1 MTLERLF
8 VGEKEILL
16 IGTAHISAESVR
28 LAQETILTEKP
39 DVVGIELDEQRYHQ
53 LKNDSKWQS
62 TDIGAVI
69 KEGKTYLLLLNIFL
83 SNLQRRLGESVSMKP
98 GQEMIIAEQT
108 ATQNGIPVAL
118 LDRNIQVTMQRAFGL
133 MPLMEKLRLGYYLLM
148 GIFGGGTGE
157 KITPEKIEELKRQ
170 DIVTNLIQELG
181 QKAPTVKQV
190 LVDERDQFIAKRI
203 LDTPAKK
210 IVCVIGAGHVAG
222 IKKILQNP
230 VFIDEKK
237 LMELPKKNNTWSFLK
252 WVIPLAFVALMA
264 WFFLEK
270 GLVSSIH
277 AIAYWILITGMF
289 SAIGAAFAKSHPL
302 TIATAFLAAPLTTLH
317 PFLASGWI
325 AGGIEAKYNTPQVRD
340 FQSLNQLNSYSDF
353 EKNRVTHLLIVA
365 SYTNLGSTLGVLI
378 AFPYLLSSLA

>member
-148 GIFGGGTGE
+148 GIFGGGTGDNIAPQKKQHVE
-157 KITPEKIEELKRQ
+157 FSQMGHSTCLRCPHGLVFFGKR
-170 DIVTNLIQELG
+170 TRIQHS
-181 QKAPTVKQV
+181 
-190 LVDERDQFIAKRI
+190 RDRI
-203 LDTPAKK
+203 LDSHYGNVFGHRRRFCQKPSAHNRHRFFGRAAHHPA
-210 IVCVIGAGHVAG
+210 
-222 IKKILQNP
+222 P
-230 VFIDEKK
+230 VFGFRLDRRRNRSQIQHASSPRFSIAQSIEQLLGFRKKPRHAFIDRC
-237 LMELPKKNNTWSFLK
+237 F
-252 WVIPLAFVALMA
+252 
-264 WFFLEK
+264 
-270 GLVSSIH
+270 IH
-277 AIAYWILITGMF
+277 E
-289 SAIGAAFAKSHPL
+289 P
-302 TIATAFLAAPLTTLH
+302 
-317 PFLASGWI
+317 
-325 AGGIEAKYNTPQVRD
+325 
-340 FQSLNQLNSYSDF
+340 
-353 EKNRVTHLLIVA
+353 
-365 SYTNLGSTLGVLI
+365 
-378 AFPYLLSSLA
+378 